1 MTDFRLA
8 GPDDD
13 ARLRAVLRANGLPTW
28 VEMAMQYEPSYFAAH
43 NWFGH
48 DWAVLAEERG
58 ATVGMYSAGIKP
70 VHLDG
75 RAERIGYLGGL
86 RVNTEHRHR
95 IRHLRAGYASIPAL
109 APERGTRDWWFT
121 VVSADNAAARR
132 LLEAGVRGLPVYRP
146 LGDYLTL
153 ALPTAR
159 AQRNGAWRV
168 ARADEAAT
176 LIAFHNAQAAQLQ
189 LSPVLDAAL
198 VARIGL
204 EHFRVHERGGALAG
218 VVALW
223 DQRAFKQIVARRYR
237 APLGALIPLYNLAAR
252 LTRRIPL
259 PRTGGV
265 LAQCHLAFLAL
276 DETATH
282 DGLALMRDLLAHCAT
297 PIAALGL
304 HAGHALIGQL
314 EPLRALRY
322 PARVYAV
329 GADAA
334 PLRKARPVQPEV
346 ALL

>member
-13 ARLRAVLRANGLPTW
+13 ACLRALLRENGVPTW
-28 VEMAMQYEPSYFAAH
+28 VEMSMEYEPSYFAAH
-43 NWFGH
+43 DWFGR

-86 RVNTEHRHR
+86 RVRAPFRRR
-95 IRHLRAGYASIPAL
+95 IRHVRGGYASIAQL

-121 VVSADNAAARR
+121 VVSAENDNARR
-132 LLEAGVRGLPVYRP
+132 LLEAGVRGLPAYHA

-159 AQRNGAWRV
+159 AQRNGAWRS
-168 ARADEAAT
+168 ARADETAA
-176 LIAFHNAQAAQLQ
+176 LVAFHNAQAARLQ

-237 APLGALIPLYNLAAR
+237 APLGSLIPLYNLAAR

-259 PRTGGV
+259 PRTGGA

-276 DETATH
+276 DATAAR
-282 DGLALMRDLLAHCAT
+282 DGLALVRDLLAHCTT
-297 PIAALGL
+297 PVAALGL

-314 EPLRALRY
+314 APLRPLRY

-329 GADAA
+329 ADGAA
-334 PLRKARPVQPEV
+334 PTLDARPVQPEV